1 MPSSSAPEAGGRPP
15 PASPEPLE
23 PPPQGSG
30 RQDEPPRRGS
40 GQDAPPRG
48 SGHDEPP
55 RGSGQEDL
63 RRKLTWLIA
72 FRIVATSLSLV
83 AVVVRLF
90 SQKPSEPEPG
100 DWVAF
105 AIIGSVYLLSLV
117 TAVVV
122 RRGRWTTPAVFL
134 QVLGDLII
142 ATVLVVL
149 TGGGESP
156 FTFTYSLAVIS
167 GAILLERRGA
177 VALAAAGSVV
187 YAGVVLGAHGWLA
200 DGVLSPSRQA
210 LFLLASH
217 VLAMFLVA
225 VLAGYLS
232 RQLSAAGGALSAREK
247 DLQRLETLQAQIL
260 ACMPSGL
267 VTCDARG
274 RVTFVNR
281 AGGAILGIDVD
292 AGPRRMLEELL
303 PGALHLGRRTSRREL
318 TVRTPAGERILGLS
332 TTPLADESEGA
343 LLIVFQD
350 LTELRRMED
359 GLRRADRLAALGTM
373 SAQLAHEIRNPLAA
387 MKGSAQL
394 LGQDRAADAATVKL
408 TGVLVREADRLSR
421 LVEDF
426 LRFARPPTPARRE
439 VRLDR
444 LVLETMEMLRGDP
457 LARDVR
463 LDVSTGG
470 EPLDAR
476 VDPDQFQQVLL
487 NLARNALQA
496 TGPQGWVRVV
506 LERSGGEVVLR
517 VWNAGS
523 PIPRAD
529 LPRLFEPFFTTREGG
544 TGLGLASAH
553 SIIRAHGGDIRVR
566 SEEGAG
572 TEFTVILPVVEAGSE
587 VVPAEPPPAPGGPR
601 GEQAGASRWGGSHP
615 G

>member
-1 MPSSSAPEAGGRPP
+1 MPAPSSSSHPAGGRGP
-15 PASPEPLE
+15 SHPEE
-23 PPPQGSG
+23 
-30 RQDEPPRRGS
+30 
-40 GQDAPPRG
+40 
-48 SGHDEPP
+48 
-55 RGSGQEDL
+55 L

-72 FRIVATSLSLV
+72 FRLVATSLSLV
-83 AVVVRLF
+83 AIVLRLLA
-90 SQKPSEPEPG
+90 QTPAEPDRG
-100 DWVAF
+100 DWFAF
-105 AIIGSVYLLSLV
+105 SIIGFIYLLSLV
-117 TAVVV
+117 TAVAV
-122 RRGRWTTPAVFL
+122 RRGRWTLPAVIT
-134 QVLGDLII
+134 QVLGDLVI

-149 TGGGESP
+149 TGGGDSP

-177 VALAAAGSVV
+177 LALAAAGSVI
-187 YAGVVLGAHGWLA
+187 YAGVVLGLYEGL
-200 DGVLSPSRQA
+200 GEPVLSRRAP
-210 LFLLASH
+210 FLLVSH
-217 VLAMFLVA
+217 VLALFLVA

-232 RQLSAAGGALSAREK
+232 RQLSAAGGALSAKEK
-247 DLQRLETLQAQIL
+247 DLHRLETLQAQIL

-267 VTCDARG
+267 VTCDAKG
-274 RVTFVNR
+274 QVTFVNH
-281 AGGAILGIDVD
+281 AAGAILGIDVEK
-292 AGPRRMLEELL
+292 GRERMLEELL

-332 TTPLADESEGA
+332 TTPLEDEREGA

-394 LGQDRAADAATVKL
+394 LGQDRTADAATVKL

-426 LRFARPPTPARRE
+426 LRFARPPTPSRRE
-439 VRLDR
+439 VRLDQ
-444 LVLETMEMLRGDP
+444 LVAETMEMLRGDP

-463 LDVSTGG
+463 LEVGTGEAPVDV
-470 EPLDAR
+470 R
-476 VDPDQFQQVLL
+476 VDPDQLQQVLL

-496 TGPQGWVRVV
+496 TGAQGLVRVEV
-506 LERSGGEVVLR
+506 ARSDGEVVLK
-517 VWNAGS
+517 VWNSGA
-523 PIPRAD
+523 PIPRTD

-553 SIIRAHGGDIRVR
+553 SIIRAHGGDIRVH

-572 TEFTVILPVVEAGSE
+572 TEFAVILPVQAAGSPGSSLSGP
-587 VVPAEPPPAPGGPR
+587 VPPEPTPAPGGPR
-601 GEQAGASRWGGSHP
+601 GEQPGVDVVTALSRVH
-615 G
+615 

>member
-1 MPSSSAPEAGGRPP
+1 MPS
-15 PASPEPLE
+15 
-23 PPPQGSG
+23 
-30 RQDEPPRRGS
+30 
-40 GQDAPPRG
+40 
-48 SGHDEPP
+48 H
-55 RGSGQEDL
+55 QEEL

-72 FRIVATSLSLV
+72 FRLVATSLSLV
-83 AVVVRLF
+83 AVGARLF
-90 SQKPSEPEPG
+90 SQAPAEPAPG

-105 AIIGSVYLLSLV
+105 SIIGFVYLLSLV
-117 TAVVV
+117 TAEVV
-122 RRGRWTTPAVFL
+122 RRGRWTTPAVFI
-134 QVLGDLII
+134 QVLGDLVI

-149 TGGGESP
+149 TGGGDSP

-177 VALAAAGSVV
+177 LALASAGSLV
-187 YAGVVLGAHGWLA
+187 YAGVVLGLY
-200 DGVLSPSRQA
+200 DGHSGGPLLTRGSS
-210 LFLLASH
+210 FLLVSH
-217 VLAMFLVA
+217 VLALFLVA

-232 RQLSAAGGALSAREK
+232 RQLSAAGGALSAKEK
-247 DLQRLETLQAQIL
+247 DLHRLETLQAQIL

-267 VTCDARG
+267 VTCDAEG
-274 RVTFVNR
+274 QVTFVNH
-281 AGGAILGIDVD
+281 AASAILGIEVER
-292 AGPRRMLEELL
+292 ARQRRLEDLL

-332 TTPLADESEGA
+332 TTPLMDELEGA

-359 GLRRADRLAALGTM
+359 GLRRADQLAALGTM

-394 LGQDRAADAATVKL
+394 LAQDAAADTATVKL

-426 LRFARPPTPARRE
+426 LRFARPPAPSRRE

-444 LVLETMEMLRGDP
+444 LVAETMEMLRGDP
-457 LARDVR
+457 LARDIR
-463 LDVSTGG
+463 LEVATG
-470 EPLDAR
+470 ESPVAVLL
-476 VDPDQFQQVLL
+476 DPDQLQQVLL

-496 TGPQGWVRVV
+496 TGPQGLVRVALTREAGRVV
-506 LERSGGEVVLR
+506 LK
-517 VWNAGS
+517 VWNAGP

-544 TGLGLASAH
+544 TGLGLATAH
-553 SIIRAHGGDIRVR
+553 SIIRAHGGNIRVR

-572 TEFTVILPVVEAGSE
+572 TEFDVVLPIPDDG
-587 VVPAEPPPAPGGPR
+587 PPASGEAR
-601 GEQAGASRWGGSHP
+601 GEQATPAAVATLSRAR
-615 G
+615 

>member
-1 MPSSSAPEAGGRPP
+1 VP
-15 PASPEPLE
+15 PAAGEPLQPEP
-23 PPPQGSG
+23 
-30 RQDEPPRRGS
+30 EPPRRGS
-40 GQDAPPRG
+40 RPEAPRRSSDP
-48 SGHDEPP
+48 E
-55 RGSGQEDL
+55 EL
-63 RRKLTWLIA
+63 RRKLTWLTA

-83 AVVVRLF
+83 AVVLRLLN
-90 SQKPSEPEPG
+90 QTPLEPARS
-100 DWVAF
+100 DWAAF
-105 AIIGSVYLLSLV
+105 AIIGFVYLLSLV

-122 RRGRWTTPAVFL
+122 RRGRWTTPAVFI
-134 QVLGDLII
+134 QVLGDLVI
-142 ATVLVVL
+142 ATALVTM
-149 TGGGESP
+149 TGGADSP

-177 VALAAAGSVV
+177 LAMAAAGSLV
-187 YAGVVLGAHGWLA
+187 YAGVVLGVH
-200 DGVLSPSRQA
+200 DGMARVLFPSRHA
-210 LFLLASH
+210 SFLLGSH

-247 DLQRLETLQAQIL
+247 DLRRLETLQAQIL

-267 VTCDARG
+267 VTCDAWG

-281 AGGAILGIDVD
+281 AAGVILG
-292 AGPRRMLEELL
+292 LEESAAPGRSLEDLL

-332 TTPLADESEGA
+332 TTPLMDEREGA

-394 LGQDRAADAATVKL
+394 LAQDRAADVMTVKL

-426 LRFARPPTPARRE
+426 LRFARPPVPTRRE
-439 VRLDR
+439 VQVDR
-444 LVLETMEMLRGDP
+444 LVVETVDMLRGDP

-463 LDVSTGG
+463 LEVDPGG
-470 EPLDAR
+470 APLS
-476 VDPDQFQQVLL
+476 VWLDPDQLQQVLL
-487 NLARNALQA
+487 NLTRNALQA
-496 TGPQGWVRVV
+496 TGPQGQVRVE
-506 LERSGGEVVLR
+506 LRQAGGEVVLK
-517 VWNAGS
+517 VWNAGA

-529 LPRLFEPFFTTREGG
+529 LARLFEPFFTTREGG
-544 TGLGLASAH
+544 TGLGLATAH
-553 SIIRAHGGDIRVR
+553 SIVRAHGGDIRVR
-566 SEEGAG
+566 SEEGVG
-572 TEFTVILPVVEAGSE
+572 TEFAVILPALDSEAKRPPIG
-587 VVPAEPPPAPGGPR
+587 EPTAAPGAGP
-601 GEQAGASRWGGSHP
+601 GQVAGAPAAAP
-615 G
+615 GLPGNA

>member
-1 MPSSSAPEAGGRPP
+1 MTPAEGERVRADPEELRP
-15 PASPEPLE
+15 
-23 PPPQGSG
+23 GSI
-30 RQDEPPRRGS
+30 QDE
-40 GQDAPPRG
+40 
-48 SGHDEPP
+48 
-55 RGSGQEDL
+55 L
-63 RRKLTWLIA
+63 RRKLTWLTA

-83 AVVVRLF
+83 AVVLRLLDQAPAEPVR
-90 SQKPSEPEPG
+90 G
-100 DWVAF
+100 DWAAF
-105 AIIGSVYLLSLV
+105 SIIGFVYLLSLV

-122 RRGRWTTPAVFL
+122 RRGRWTAPAVFI
-134 QVLGDLII
+134 QVLGDLVI
-142 ATVLVVL
+142 ATGLVVL
-149 TGGGESP
+149 TGGGDSP

-177 VALAAAGSVV
+177 LAMAAAGSLV
-187 YAGVVLGAHGWLA
+187 YAGVVLQVH
-200 DGVLSPSRQA
+200 DGLERVLFPSRHVA
-210 LFLLASH
+210 FLLGSH

-247 DLQRLETLQAQIL
+247 DLHRLETLQAQIL

-267 VTCDARG
+267 VTCDVRG

-281 AGGAILGIDVD
+281 AGSAILGVD
-292 AGPRRMLEELL
+292 ADAARSRTLEDLL

-318 TVRTPAGERILGLS
+318 TVRTPAGVRTLGLS
-332 TTPLADESEGA
+332 TTPLLDESEGA
-343 LLIVFQD
+343 LLVVFQD

-394 LGQDRAADAATVKL
+394 LGQDRAADAMTVKL

-426 LRFARPPTPARRE
+426 LRFARPPTPSRRE

-444 LVLETMEMLRGDP
+444 LVVETVDMLRGDP

-463 LDVSTGG
+463 LEVEPGEAALSVS
-470 EPLDAR
+470 L
-476 VDPDQFQQVLL
+476 DPDQLRQVLL

-496 TGPQGWVRVV
+496 TGPQGLVRVALQHV
-506 LERSGGEVVLR
+506 GGEVVLK
-517 VWNAGS
+517 VWNAGT
-523 PIPRAD
+523 PIPRSD

-544 TGLGLASAH
+544 TGLGLATAH
-553 SIIRAHGGDIRVR
+553 SIVRAHGGDIRVH

-572 TEFTVILPVVEAGSE
+572 TEFAVVLPAPEPGGELAPPEEPVVSGGAG
-587 VVPAEPPPAPGGPR
+587 
-601 GEQAGASRWGGSHP
+601 GEQAGPRPRRPCCP
-615 G
+615 GCTEAPRTHRRCR

>member
-1 MPSSSAPEAGGRPP
+1 MRSDPEG
-15 PASPEPLE
+15 
-23 PPPQGSG
+23 
-30 RQDEPPRRGS
+30 PRTG
-40 GQDAPPRG
+40 PF
-48 SGHDEPP
+48 
-55 RGSGQEDL
+55 QEEL
-63 RRKLTWLIA
+63 RRKLTWLTA

-83 AVVVRLF
+83 AVVLRLLD
-90 SQKPSEPEPG
+90 QAPAEPG
-100 DWVAF
+100 RADWTAF
-105 AIIGSVYLLSLV
+105 SIIGLVYLLSLV
-117 TAVVV
+117 TAVAV
-122 RRGRWTTPAVFL
+122 RRGRWTTPAVVIQL
-134 QVLGDLII
+134 LGDLVI
-142 ATVLVVL
+142 ATGLVVL

-177 VALAAAGSVV
+177 LALAAAGSLV
-187 YAGVVLGAHGWLA
+187 YAGVVLGVHEGLNGLPIPTRHVA
-200 DGVLSPSRQA
+200 
-210 LFLLASH
+210 FLLLSH

-247 DLQRLETLQAQIL
+247 DLHRLETLQAQIL

-267 VTCDARG
+267 VTCDAGG
-274 RVTFVNR
+274 RVTFVNH
-281 AGGAILGIDVD
+281 AAGAILGVQVD
-292 AGPRRMLEELL
+292 AARSRRLEDLL

-332 TTPLADESEGA
+332 ITPLADEREGA

-394 LGQDRAADAATVKL
+394 LGQDGAADAMTVKL

-426 LRFARPPTPARRE
+426 LRFARPPTPVRRE

-444 LVLETMEMLRGDP
+444 LVVETVDMLRGDP
-457 LARDVR
+457 LSRDVR
-463 LDVSTGG
+463 LEVESG
-470 EPLDAR
+470 EGMPSAR
-476 VDPDQFQQVLL
+476 LDPDQLQQVLL

-496 TGPQGWVRVV
+496 TGPQGRVRVEV
-506 LERSGGEVVLR
+506 KHAGGEVRLK
-517 VWNAGS
+517 VWNAGP
-523 PIPRAD
+523 PIPRTD
-529 LPRLFEPFFTTREGG
+529 LARLFEPFFTTREGG
-544 TGLGLASAH
+544 TGLGLATAH
-553 SIIRAHGGDIRVR
+553 SIVRAHGGDIRVH

-572 TEFTVILPVVEAGSE
+572 TEFTVILPLLDASLG
-587 VVPAEPPPAPGGPR
+587 PPPDEGTPAPGVAG
-601 GEQAGASRWGGSHP
+601 GEQAGATPGAVPSLSRVH
-615 G
+615 